1 MTNKTNKG
9 EEMSNRAIDYKSK
22 TIKLLQSQHDVLV
35 DVINWLDSNK
45 FSNTKI
51 RESVDLV
58 LNHSDFYEI
67 KQIQEDKDFLN
78 SENKKELKELR
89 KIAIKTIDTKI
100 KQLREEK
107 R

>member
-1 MTNKTNKG
+1 
-9 EEMSNRAIDYKSK
+9 MSNRAIDYKSK

-107 R
+107 RWQQLKQ

>member
-1 MTNKTNKG
+1 
-9 EEMSNRAIDYKSK
+9 MSNRAIDYKSK

-107 R
+107 RWQLNKK

>member
-9 EEMSNRAIDYKSK
+9 EEMSKA
-22 TIKLLQSQHDVLV
+22 TKLLQTQHDVLA
-35 DVINWLDSNK
+35 DVINWLDTNK

-67 KQIQEDKDFLN
+67 KQIQKDKDFLN
-78 SENKKELKELR
+78 SENKKELRELR
-89 KIAIKTIDTKI
+89 
-100 KQLREEK
+100 REE
-107 R
+107 RVNDRQ

>member
-78 SENKKELKELR
+78 SENKKELRELR
-89 KIAIKTIDTKI
+89 REQKDAIASN
-100 KQLREEK
+100 
-107 R
+107 

>member
-89 KIAIKTIDTKI
+89 KIAIKTIDNKI

>member
-9 EEMSNRAIDYKSK
+9 EEMSKA
-22 TIKLLQSQHDVLV
+22 TKLLQTQHDVLA
-35 DVINWLDSNK
+35 DVINWLDTNK

-78 SENKKELKELR
+78 SENKKELRELR
-89 KIAIKTIDTKI
+89 REQKDAIASN
-100 KQLREEK
+100 
-107 R
+107 

>member
-1 MTNKTNKG
+1 MTNQTNKG

-22 TIKLLQSQHDVLV
+22 TIKLLQSQHDVLA

-78 SENKKELKELR
+78 SENKKELRELR
-89 KIAIKTIDTKI
+89 
-100 KQLREEK
+100 REEK
-107 R
+107 RA